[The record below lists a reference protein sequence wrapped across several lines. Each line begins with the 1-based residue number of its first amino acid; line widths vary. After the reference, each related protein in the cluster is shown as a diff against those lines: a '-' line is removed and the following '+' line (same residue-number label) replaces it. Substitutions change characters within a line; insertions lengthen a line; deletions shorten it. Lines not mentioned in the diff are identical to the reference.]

1 MSDFRAKD
9 PQNMY
14 FPELKES
21 VQTIKN
27 NKEVKATMCE
37 AVENY
42 GKKKKEEG
50 REEGRVEILRDV
62 ANSVIPLFQKKTLS
76 LEDACGITKMTEEE
90 FLALVAKN

>member
-1 MSDFRAKD
+1 
-9 PQNMY
+9 
-14 FPELKES
+14 
-21 VQTIKN
+21 
-27 NKEVKATMCE
+27 MCE

-50 REEGRVEILRDV
+50 REEGRVEGREEGREEILRDV

-76 LEDACGITKMTEEE
+76 LEDACWITKMTEEE